1 LALKKNTEARR
12 PTQPLVRKIKS
23 TVDDP
28 ILVARRR
35 AQITSAAINVFSKIG
50 YHRATIRDVAQ
61 RAQVSVGL
69 IYQYFEDKEDLL
81 FLALIEILEA
91 YKQRIPE
98 ALAGIEQP
106 LPRFIAA
113 VRSYCRTHGQ
123 SIDATV
129 LAYRETASLSRPRRN
144 LIKQMEIETNELIAQ
159 CVRQGIEEGVFE
171 PDTDVEFFCYQV
183 IMFSH
188 AWALKAWNFG
198 SRMSVDQYLERGLKQ
213 MLRGVLTVK
222 GRRQFASLDLSV
234 SPPLAEKRGKTAKT
248 AASEKTAARAD

>member
-1 LALKKNTEARR
+1 LALKKTAEPRR
-12 PTQPLVRKIKS
+12 TTQPLVRKIKS
-23 TVDDP
+23 TVEDP
-28 ILVARRR
+28 VLVARRR
-35 AQITSAAINVFSKIG
+35 AQITSAAISVFSKIG

-98 ALAGIEQP
+98 ALAGIDP
-106 LPRFIAA
+106 ALPRFIAA

-144 LIKQMEIETNELIAQ
+144 LIKQMEIETNDLIAQ
-159 CVRQGIEEGVFE
+159 CVREGIAEGVFE
-171 PDTDVEFFCYQV
+171 ADTDVEFFCYQV
-183 IMFSH
+183 IMFAH

-198 SRMSVDQYLERGLKQ
+198 SRMTVDEYVERGLKQ

-222 GRRQFASLDLSV
+222 GRRQFGAIDLS
-234 SPPLAEKRGKTAKT
+234 PPAEASGKRRSRGRTA
-248 AASEKTAARAD
+248 SAARIDAATE

>member
-1 LALKKNTEARR
+1 LASKKPEAYRL
-12 PTQPLVRKIKS
+12 TQPLVRKIKS

-28 ILVARRR
+28 VLVASRR
-35 AQITSAAINVFSKIG
+35 AQITSAAINVFGRIG

-91 YKQRIPE
+91 YKQRIAE
-98 ALAGIEQP
+98 AIAGIGQP

-113 VRSYCRTHGQ
+113 VCGYCHAHGQ
-123 SIDATV
+123 SMDATV

-144 LIKQMEIETNELIAQ
+144 LIQQMEIETSELIAR
-159 CVRQGIEEGVFE
+159 CIRDGVADGVFE
-171 PDTDVEFFCYQV
+171 PDTDVEFLCYQV
-183 IMFSH
+183 IMVSH

-198 SRMSVDQYLERGLKQ
+198 SRMSVDEYLERGLSQ
-213 MLRGVLTVK
+213 VLRGVLTVK
-222 GRRQFASLDLSV
+222 GRRQFASVDLSAV
-234 SPPLAEKRGKTAKT
+234 RSPGERR
-248 AASEKTAARAD
+248 ARAQSPRK

>member
-1 LALKKNTEARR
+1 LAPKKTTEPRR

-23 TVDDP
+23 TVEDP
-28 ILVARRR
+28 VLVARRR
-35 AQITSAAINVFSKIG
+35 AQITAAAINVFSKIG

-98 ALAGIEQP
+98 ALAGIDQP

-159 CVRQGIEEGVFE
+159 CARDGIAEGVFE

-183 IMFSH
+183 IMFAH

-198 SRMSVDQYLERGLKQ
+198 SRMSVEQYVERGLKQ
-213 MLRGVLTVK
+213 MLRGVLTAK
-222 GRRQFASLDLSV
+222 GRRQFASIDLS
-234 SPPLAEKRGKTAKT
+234 
-248 AASEKTAARAD
+248 ASETRTSKPGRKSRVAVGPETSAAAK